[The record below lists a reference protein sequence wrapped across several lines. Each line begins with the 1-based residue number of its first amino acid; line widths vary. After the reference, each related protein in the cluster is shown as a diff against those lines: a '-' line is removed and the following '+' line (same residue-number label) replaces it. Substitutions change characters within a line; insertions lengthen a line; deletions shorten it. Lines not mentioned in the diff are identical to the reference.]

1 MKIVIAIV
9 AAAALAAVVGAVW
22 VGARTFERTVVAD
35 PYESG
40 IHHDADRRKAQ
51 ALGWIVAVD
60 EGSLRAGPEAA
71 LAVRLTGKDGA
82 PLDDAEVLFRVSR
95 AGTSRFDR
103 SAQASHAGSGRYAA
117 VLPMTEPGFWD
128 LDVVV
133 RRGGESLTLGKW
145 IHVAGE
151 VGEGVHCDA
160 GLRPCA
166 ADADGVRVVLE
177 LSPHPPVPLKE
188 IDAVVQLSRGR
199 RDPRGSRGR
208 GRCSPC
214 PGCSWE
220 RTASLSAPGQDGRY
234 AGKGALLRCASGRRD
249 WLAEVVVRLP
259 GGGEARARFPFQ
271 AAE

>member
-1 MKIVIAIV
+1 M
-9 AAAALAAVVGAVW
+9 GAS
-22 VGARTFERTVVAD
+22 TFERTVVAD

-60 EGSLRAGPEAA
+60 EGSLRAGPEAS
-71 LAVRLTGKDGA
+71 LAVRLTGRDGT
-82 PLDDAEVLFRVSR
+82 PFDDAEVLFRVSR

-103 SAQASHAGSGRYAA
+103 SAPATHSASGRYTA
-117 VLPMTEPGFWD
+117 VLSMTEPGFWD

-160 GLRPCA
+160 GVRPCG
-166 ADADGVRVVLE
+166 ADAGDVRVVLD
-177 LSPHPPVPLKE
+177 LAPHPPVPLKE
-188 IDAVVQLSRGR
+188 LDAAVQLTRG
-199 RDPRGSRGR
+199 G
-208 GRCSPC
+208 
-214 PGCSWE
+214 
-220 RTASLSAPGQDGRY
+220 APLAGAEVAVEISMAGMFMGENRIPLRVVGPGRY
-234 AGKGALLRCASGRRD
+234 AGKGALLRCTSGRRD
-249 WLAEVVVRLP
+249 WLAEVVVRVP
-259 GGGEARARFPFQ
+259 GGGETRARFPFQ

>member
-9 AAAALAAVVGAVW
+9 AAVALSAVVGAIW
-22 VGARTFERTVVAD
+22 VGSRSFERTVVAD
-35 PYESG
+35 PYDSG
-40 IHHDADRRKAQ
+40 IHHDADRRKARS
-51 ALGWIVAVD
+51 LGWSVAVD
-60 EGSLRAGPEAA
+60 EGSLRAGPEAS
-71 LAVRLTGKDGA
+71 LKVTVTGKDGA
-82 PLDDAEVLFRVSR
+82 PLDDADVFFRVSR

-103 SAQASHAGSGRYAA
+103 TANATRGGGGRYGA

-166 ADADGVRVVLE
+166 ADADGVRVVLD
-177 LSPHPPVPLKE
+177 LSPRPPVPLKE
-188 IDAVVQLSRGR
+188 IDAAVQLLRGGEPLAGAEVAVELSMPGMFMGENR
-199 RDPRGSRGR
+199 IPLRASGS
-208 GRCSPC
+208 
-214 PGCSWE
+214 
-220 RTASLSAPGQDGRY
+220 GRY
-234 AGKGALLRCASGRRD
+234 AGKGALLRCASGRHD

-259 GGGEARARFPFQ
+259 GGGEARARFPFL

>member
-1 MKIVIAIV
+1 VKIVIAIV
-9 AAAALAAVVGAVW
+9 AAVALAAVVSAVW

-51 ALGWIVAVD
+51 ALGWNVAVE
-60 EGSLRAGPEAA
+60 EGALRAGPEAA

-82 PLDDAEVLFRVSR
+82 PIDDAGLTFRVSR

-103 SAQASHAGSGRYAA
+103 SAQAARAGSGRYAA
-117 VLPMTEPGFWD
+117 VLSMTEPGFWD
-128 LDVVV
+128 LDVVI

-145 IHVAGE
+145 IHVAGD

-160 GLRPCA
+160 GLRLCA
-166 ADADGVRVVLE
+166 ADSGDVRMVLA
-177 LSPHPPVPLKE
+177 LSPHPPAPLKDL
-188 IDAVVQLSRGR
+188 DAAVQLTRG
-199 RDPRGSRGR
+199 G
-208 GRCSPC
+208 
-214 PGCSWE
+214 
-220 RTASLSAPGQDGRY
+220 ASLAGAEVAVLVSMSGMFMGENRIPLRYVGEGRY
-234 AGKGALLRCASGRRD
+234 AGRGALMRCTSGRRD

>member
-1 MKIVIAIV
+1 VKIVIAIV
-9 AAAALAAVVGAVW
+9 VAVALAAVVGAVW
-22 VGARTFERTVVAD
+22 VGNRTFERTVVAD

-40 IHHDADRRKAQ
+40 VHHDADRRKAQ
-51 ALGWIVAVD
+51 ALGWIVAV
-60 EGSLRAGPEAA
+60 EESSLRAGPEAA
-71 LAVRLTGKDGA
+71 LAVRLTGRDGA
-82 PLDDAEVLFRVSR
+82 PIDDAELVFRVSR

-103 SAQASHAGSGRYAA
+103 SARATHAGGGRYAA
-117 VLPMTEPGFWD
+117 VLSMTEPGFWD

-145 IHVAGE
+145 IHVAGA

-160 GLRPCA
+160 GLRLCA

-188 IDAVVQLSRGR
+188 IGAVVQLSRGGV
-199 RDPRGSRGR
+199 PLAGA
-208 GRCSPC
+208 
-214 PGCSWE
+214 E
-220 RTASLSAPGQDGRY
+220 VVVLLSMTGMFMGENRIPLRAEADGRY
-234 AGKGALLRCASGRRD
+234 AGKGALLRCTSGRRD

-259 GGGEARARFPFQ
+259 GGGEARTRFPFQ